1 MASLLVSATSPVSF
15 SIAKRNV
22 FGAPWRQL
30 NSSIRRSLKQSLLQ
44 THLVLQNNFI
54 QNQLKYASSAKC
66 VVKCVLGNQVQSEG
80 DIDEVCELVNGVEL
94 VLGEQDSFN
103 AYLLKAMK
111 NNNGAAVL
119 LLSDVFGF
127 EDSGTRDFAYRL
139 SCNGYNVLVPDLYR
153 GEPWSKD
160 RPQSEFEEWRRKHL
174 PQRVARDIDISAK
187 WLVDEFSAA
196 GISDKLGIV
205 GFCFGGGRLVETLA
219 RDTQSHFGAAVCF
232 YGTRFDPS
240 LASQLK
246 IPVLFIVGE
255 NDPLCPVDLLR
266 QMESQIK
273 GSQVCVYAGRG
284 HGFAH
289 HPESLEEDEDAEDAF
304 NIMRNWLNKYLV
316 QTRNVMD

>member
-1 MASLLVSATSPVSF
+1 MASSLVSATSPLFF
-15 SIAKRNV
+15 SITKRNA
-22 FGAPWRQL
+22 FGVPWRQL
-30 NSSIRRSLKQSLLQ
+30 NSPILSTLKQGLLQ
-44 THLVLQNNFI
+44 THLILQNNFI
-54 QNQLKYASSAKC
+54 QNQLKYASSAKR
-66 VVKCVLGNQVQSEG
+66 VVRCVLGNQVQSEG

-94 VLGEQDSFN
+94 VLGEEDSFN
-103 AYLLKAMK
+103 AYLLKAVK

-160 RPQSEFEEWRRKHL
+160 RPQSEFEKWRRKHL
-174 PQRVARDIDISAK
+174 PERVASDIDISAK
-187 WLVDEFSAA
+187 WLLEEFSAA

-219 RDTQSHFGAAVCF
+219 RDAQSHFGAAVCF

-273 GSQVCVYAGRG
+273 GSHVCVYASRG

-304 NIMRNWLNKYLV
+304 NTMRSWLNKYLV
-316 QTRNVMD
+316 QTRNVKG